1 MLDNS
6 VQIFKCLADKSRLRI
21 LSNLLAEAMYVELL
35 SERLDLSASTVS
47 FHLKKLES
55 VGLVSHTK
63 EQYYV
68 MYYVNKDALGASI
81 LSLITS
87 DEDSTELWEER
98 QEEYR
103 DKIVNNF
110 IKHGKLVSI
119 PVQRKKKRVILEE
132 ILKSFEHGREYQERE
147 VNIIIAD
154 FHDDF
159 CTIRREMVDEG
170 MFTRDKGVYKRT
182 DWYK

>member
-1 MLDNS
+1 MIDNS
-6 VQIFKCLADKSRLRI
+6 VEIFKCLADKSRLRI
-21 LSNLLAEAMYVELL
+21 LSNLMGEAMYVELL
-35 SERLDLSASTVS
+35 SERLDLSASTIS

-55 VGLVSHTK
+55 VGLVGSTK

-68 MYYVNKDALGASI
+68 IYYVNKDMLNSTL
-81 LSLITS
+81 LSMITS
-87 DEDSTELWEER
+87 DEDTTDLWEER
-98 QEEYR
+98 QNEYK
-103 DKIVNNF
+103 DKIINTF
-110 IKHGKLVSI
+110 MKHGKI
-119 PVQRKKKRVILEE
+119 DAMPVQRKKKRVLLEE
-132 ILKSFEHGREYQERE
+132 ILKSFEHDREYQERE

-182 DWYK
+182 EWYK